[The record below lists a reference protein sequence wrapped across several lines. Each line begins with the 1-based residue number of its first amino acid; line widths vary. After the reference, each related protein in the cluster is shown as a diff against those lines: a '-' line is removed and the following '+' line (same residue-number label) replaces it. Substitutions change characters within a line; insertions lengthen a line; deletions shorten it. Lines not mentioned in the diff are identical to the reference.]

1 MQLALQ
7 IDITECVSPFLLGV
21 VCTRLWLYCI
31 TIDEGYYRITGTVS
45 GLYSIISSIPPL
57 VSLLSLISS
66 LVSLLFLF
74 FLFLQFWTGGNSSFL
89 IPPIFHLLKAQRVT
103 CPRFLSS
110 GGKGCVCVFVLPNS
124 HLPLAAMY
132 NSILGILVATK
143 FNLLNPMDTASR
155 LWNYLPTRPDWCL
168 QNLPHRLVQ
177 RNVHPL

>member
-1 MQLALQ
+1 MRFSFSLGSCMHAALIVVYNYRWRILQ
-7 IDITECVSPFLLGV
+7 NHRYCLRLVLYYLKYSSTGFTAFTYFITCFTAFPF
-21 VCTRLWLYCI
+21 
-31 TIDEGYYRITGTVS
+31 
-45 GLYSIISSIPPL
+45 
-57 VSLLSLISS
+57 
-66 LVSLLFLF
+66 F

>member
-1 MQLALQ
+1 MRFSFSLGSCMHAALIVVYNYRWRILQ
-7 IDITECVSPFLLGV
+7 NHRYCLRLVLYYLKYSSTGFTAFTYFITCFTAFPFFFVSSVLDWWKF
-21 VCTRLWLYCI
+21 
-31 TIDEGYYRITGTVS
+31 
-45 GLYSIISSIPPL
+45 
-57 VSLLSLISS
+57 LISHS
-66 LVSLLFLF
+66 TNFPPFKGSASHVPA
-74 FLFLQFWTGGNSSFL
+74 FL
-89 IPPIFHLLKAQRVT
+89 IQW
-103 CPRFLSS
+103 